1 MFRTWAAPGQAR
13 LAPRTGGRKGASTPA
28 HAAQSTLAPTRR
40 RELRPTRVSLTPP
53 PLLSR
58 SHVRSSLGG
67 RCSRHVLVSSSAA
80 PSAVFVARGSARLL
94 LPPRSRRSRHRP
106 EMGVRHHALG
116 VPSPHPR
123 PVPLPL
129 QVTDSGRWPGPA
141 NAVPLQPAARPARR
155 AHESHAH
162 RPPPPLTTTPTASRS
177 APLDLPH
184 HRRRRRLGLLS
195 GRRVWSG
202 ACVSRLAAGRPA
214 AAAAAPPRP

>member
-94 LPPRSRRSRHRP
+94 LPQRSRRSRHRP
-106 EMGVRHHALG
+106 GMGVRHHALG

-129 QVTDSGRWPGPA
+129 QVPDSGRRPGPT
-141 NAVPLQPAARPARR
+141 NAAASSLFPAARHRPTSTAAARAALSSTLSTTAPSQRSRSR
-155 AHESHAH
+155 AHH
-162 RPPPPLTTTPTASRS
+162 
-177 APLDLPH
+177 
-184 HRRRRRLGLLS
+184 RRRRLGL
-195 GRRVWSG
+195 R
-202 ACVSRLAAGRPA
+202 
-214 AAAAAPPRP
+214 